1 MPHSVTFNTYCFKLA
16 YCAFKD
22 TRVLYIDWNFLVL
35 KTDHMLNDRK
45 LFPILRQSYMN
56 MQYSTFSSTDGC
68 GKEANE
74 PHSYFSDF
82 KFSKYVCTSTVVL
95 SDYKQFS
102 VLVCLFHRITTCKT
116 SFLLLF
122 IC

>member
-22 TRVLYIDWNFLVL
+22 IRVLYIDWNFPVL

-56 MQYSTFSSTDGC
+56 MQYSTFSSC

-74 PHSYFSDF
+74 PHSYFF
-82 KFSKYVCTSTVVL
+82 RF
-95 SDYKQFS
+95 
-102 VLVCLFHRITTCKT
+102 
-116 SFLLLF
+116 
-122 IC
+122 

>member
-56 MQYSTFSSTDGC
+56 MQYSTFSC

-74 PHSYFSDF
+74 PHSYFF
-82 KFSKYVCTSTVVL
+82 RF
-95 SDYKQFS
+95 
-102 VLVCLFHRITTCKT
+102 
-116 SFLLLF
+116 
-122 IC
+122 

>member
-1 MPHSVTFNTYCFKLA
+1 MPYSVTFNTYCFKLAYCA

-56 MQYSTFSSTDGC
+56 MQYSTVSSC

-74 PHSYFSDF
+74 PHSYFF
-82 KFSKYVCTSTVVL
+82 RF
-95 SDYKQFS
+95 
-102 VLVCLFHRITTCKT
+102 
-116 SFLLLF
+116 
-122 IC
+122 

>member
-56 MQYSTFSSTDGC
+56 MQYSTFSSC

-74 PHSYFSDF
+74 PHSYFF
-82 KFSKYVCTSTVVL
+82 QFLNFQNTSAL
-95 SDYKQFS
+95 PQ
-102 VLVCLFHRITTCKT
+102 LF
-116 SFLLLF
+116 
-122 IC
+122 

>member
-1 MPHSVTFNTYCFKLA
+1 MPHSVTFNTYCFKLAYCA

-56 MQYSTFSSTDGC
+56 MQYSTFSSTNGC
-68 GKEANE
+68 GKEANK
-74 PHSYFSDF
+74 PHSYFF
-82 KFSKYVCTSTVVL
+82 RF
-95 SDYKQFS
+95 
-102 VLVCLFHRITTCKT
+102 
-116 SFLLLF
+116 
-122 IC
+122 

>member
-56 MQYSTFSSTDGC
+56 SNIQPFLQQMVVERKPMNHTLIFQILNFQ
-68 GKEANE
+68 N
-74 PHSYFSDF
+74 
-82 KFSKYVCTSTVVL
+82 TSAL
-95 SDYKQFS
+95 PQ
-102 VLVCLFHRITTCKT
+102 LF
-116 SFLLLF
+116 
-122 IC
+122 

>member
-56 MQYSTFSSTDGC
+56 MQYSTFSSTNGC
-68 GKEANE
+68 GKEDNE

-95 SDYKQFS
+95 SD
-102 VLVCLFHRITTCKT
+102 
-116 SFLLLF
+116 
-122 IC
+122 

>member
-1 MPHSVTFNTYCFKLA
+1 MPHSVTFNTYCFKLAYCA

-56 MQYSTFSSTDGC
+56 MQYSTFSSC

-74 PHSYFSDF
+74 PHSYFF
-82 KFSKYVCTSTVVL
+82 RF
-95 SDYKQFS
+95 
-102 VLVCLFHRITTCKT
+102 
-116 SFLLLF
+116 
-122 IC
+122 

>member
-56 MQYSTFSSTDGC
+56 MQYSIFSSC

-95 SDYKQFS
+95 SD
-102 VLVCLFHRITTCKT
+102 
-116 SFLLLF
+116 
-122 IC
+122 